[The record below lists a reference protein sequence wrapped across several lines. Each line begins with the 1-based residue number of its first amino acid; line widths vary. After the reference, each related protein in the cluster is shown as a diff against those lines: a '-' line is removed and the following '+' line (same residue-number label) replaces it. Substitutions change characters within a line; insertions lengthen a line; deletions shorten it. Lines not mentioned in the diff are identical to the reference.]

1 MASCNIL
8 KVFGVNN
15 DFWIINV
22 EQKAKVGVKRLRIF
36 DGHAFCARC
45 PVLQFSD
52 FFNCVLHFYSPVCRP
67 MSHAECGRSTFML
80 PENNRLRPQYL
91 LMCGKPKRDV
101 T

>member
-15 DFWIINV
+15 DFWIVNV
-22 EQKAKVGVKRLRIF
+22 EQEAKVGVKRLRIF
-36 DGHAFCARC
+36 DRDAFCARC

-67 MSHAECGRSTFML
+67 VLHVAGKASTFEL
-80 PENNRLRPQYL
+80 AENNRLHPQYL
-91 LMCGKPKRDV
+91 LMCSKPKRDV